1 MRDIPDTLAIK
12 NFVDKHNPKS
22 AVVVGA
28 GFIGMELVENLY
40 RRGIAITIIELAEQ
54 VLAPLD
60 SGNGFPDSSTLE
72 RKKGRILSKR

>member
-1 MRDIPDTLAIK
+1 LRDIPDTLAIK

-40 RRGIAITIIELAEQ
+40 RRGIVITI
-54 VLAPLD
+54 VP
-60 SGNGFPDSSTLE
+60 
-72 RKKGRILSKR
+72 